1 MRDRADIAAA
11 IAAFSDSV
19 MRLCALY
26 LHERA
31 DREDIMQETFLRYA
45 QHDAPFA
52 GEEHK
57 RAWLLR
63 VATNL
68 CKDLLKS
75 AASRNESLDSLR
87 EDTQYDVEDESADDG
102 SAALERSELMAA
114 LRSLDDKYRLVLY
127 LTYYEGYTAAQVSK
141 VLGMPENTV
150 YTNLSR
156 GKKMLRGVLEH
167 GKRVG

>member
-1 MRDRADIAAA
+1 
-11 IAAFSDSV
+11 

-75 AASRNESLDSLR
+75 AAARNESLDSLR

-114 LRSLDDKYRLVLY
+114 LRSLEDKYRLVLRG
-127 LTYYEGYTAAQVSK
+127 TRPRRSPSCSVCRKTRCT
-141 VLGMPENTV
+141 PI
-150 YTNLSR
+150 SR
-156 GKKMLRGVLEH
+156 VAR
-167 GKRVG
+167 RC